1 MKIVQ
6 LLSFQGTSQRQ
17 VCRDTDCLCLRSH
30 GPESSF
36 EPVVAGDQKASLASL
51 APIPPVQA
59 LRGLPC
65 LGSFSVVLCI
75 RHIEGPPR
83 LGPYSVDR
91 HVRQLKVMLGGV
103 LLCSQRVR
111 HLLGQPLCCSTAHA
125 GMWGVRGYR
134 DGSTHYA

>member
-65 LGSFSVVLCI
+65 LGSFTVIWPV
-75 RHIEGPPR
+75 RHIEGAT
-83 LGPYSVDR
+83 LA
-91 HVRQLKVMLGGV
+91 GV
-103 LLCSQRVR
+103 LLCRLARQALKGAPWVESYSLVHYIR
-111 HLLGQPLCCSTAHA
+111 HLMAQSLFFSCSC
-125 GMWGVRGYR
+125 
-134 DGSTHYA
+134 